1 MPVIGTMFRNLS
13 SGEMANFI
21 RSATES
27 VCYAAPGIQTEVAS
41 AITVVAQRIG
51 VEMISVSLDFDERV
65 IRMGFGSIDGVN
77 QLRGQGIAIQNC
89 PGLRTGLVIV
99 DQSGYV
105 FTPTALYLEN
115 DSSLPN
121 APNAMRMSSE
131 QLAEARARIS
141 PAAKAISIARAK
153 TPDEKAKI
161 EALPLDVMTQV
172 VTEHEFRAVQ
182 QSLDKVPPVSFDV
195 VRQVRVF
202 EPYLQYVELSLT
214 GAAIQRHRLAIPAGI
229 QNLGASKE
237 LENRLRTTFDL
248 IENDSKLSSK
258 PLEEALNEIRKN
270 FTPSLGKS
278 HGRVVLKAVKPVLIE
293 RLGKFREK
301 LVEYQKTVKAEL
313 QEQLNKSREDIIN
326 YFLPQV
332 TEFPPDAL
340 RGQLLCATVNE
351 EDARRWLGS
360 ELDHVFPKADD
371 LIQEMKLEES
381 FKDVTFETLNH
392 YCPVV
397 FKMKPLQA
405 SSDKGLR
412 RNFDSGD
419 LKSGCD
425 SGLSPSY
432 RSRIFSRMRRGHESW
447 QDSFRTVVGVR
458 SDQSLRALGR
468 CLSGEQRGVGLFG
481 VEPFHLPG
489 LRTTD
494 APCGLARFDGLPE
507 CTAVEAVSRG
517 HSRQRVALDLGRCG
531 RAPRLPTVRGIGAA
545 AHHRGT
551 GAVWRRRHWPGVEGA
566 GLCHGFDYHRSVP
579 EPVSLGGLSPDQGG
593 CQSPCHHRFARGN
606 PGIRQHYLRQGA
618 RCAPA
623 RRHPFAARIDS
634 GGRSGLS
641 GFQASVHAASTV
653 RWLRDSRQGQ
663 PALCL
668 GVRTTGRRLDRI
680 ACRPND
686 TSGHAEVEDRLSA
699 TPAPSFVSRSRDGK
713 AFGLSDQLG
722 RASSTDHCRHLQ
734 KPVADRTL
742 LQMAEAELGGE
753 AFLRQLDQRRQG
765 TNLDRRVHL
774 PAGAHRHQASSP
786 ASVASDFSASHRNQ
800 YFRENHA
807 GSISCERR
815 AERMQTGHGQAID
828 SVMKST
834 GQ

>member
-258 PLEEALNEIRKN
+258 PLEEALNEIRE
-270 FTPSLGKS
+270 
-278 HGRVVLKAVKPVLIE
+278 ALI
-293 RLGKFREK
+293 
-301 LVEYQKTVKAEL
+301 
-313 QEQLNKSREDIIN
+313 N
-326 YFLPQV
+326 
-332 TEFPPDAL
+332 
-340 RGQLLCATVNE
+340 
-351 EDARRWLGS
+351 
-360 ELDHVFPKADD
+360 
-371 LIQEMKLEES
+371 
-381 FKDVTFETLNH
+381 
-392 YCPVV
+392 
-397 FKMKPLQA
+397 
-405 SSDKGLR
+405 
-412 RNFDSGD
+412 
-419 LKSGCD
+419 
-425 SGLSPSY
+425 SPS
-432 RSRIFSRMRRGHESW
+432 S
-447 QDSFRTVVGVR
+447 
-458 SDQSLRALGR
+458 
-468 CLSGEQRGVGLFG
+468 
-481 VEPFHLPG
+481 
-489 LRTTD
+489 
-494 APCGLARFDGLPE
+494 
-507 CTAVEAVSRG
+507 
-517 HSRQRVALDLGRCG
+517 
-531 RAPRLPTVRGIGAA
+531 
-545 AHHRGT
+545 
-551 GAVWRRRHWPGVEGA
+551 
-566 GLCHGFDYHRSVP
+566 
-579 EPVSLGGLSPDQGG
+579 
-593 CQSPCHHRFARGN
+593 
-606 PGIRQHYLRQGA
+606 
-618 RCAPA
+618 
-623 RRHPFAARIDS
+623 
-634 GGRSGLS
+634 
-641 GFQASVHAASTV
+641 
-653 RWLRDSRQGQ
+653 
-663 PALCL
+663 
-668 GVRTTGRRLDRI
+668 
-680 ACRPND
+680 
-686 TSGHAEVEDRLSA
+686 
-699 TPAPSFVSRSRDGK
+699 
-713 AFGLSDQLG
+713 
-722 RASSTDHCRHLQ
+722 
-734 KPVADRTL
+734 
-742 LQMAEAELGGE
+742 
-753 AFLRQLDQRRQG
+753 
-765 TNLDRRVHL
+765 
-774 PAGAHRHQASSP
+774 
-786 ASVASDFSASHRNQ
+786 
-800 YFRENHA
+800 
-807 GSISCERR
+807 
-815 AERMQTGHGQAID
+815 
-828 SVMKST
+828 
-834 GQ
+834 

>member
-371 LIQEMKLEES
+371 LIQEMKLEERY
-381 FKDVTFETLNH
+381 KDVTFETLN
-392 YCPVV
+392 
-397 FKMKPLQA
+397 
-405 SSDKGLR
+405 R
-412 RNFDSGD
+412 
-419 LKSGCD
+419 
-425 SGLSPSY
+425 
-432 RSRIFSRMRRGHESW
+432 
-447 QDSFRTVVGVR
+447 
-458 SDQSLRALGR
+458 
-468 CLSGEQRGVGLFG
+468 
-481 VEPFHLPG
+481 
-489 LRTTD
+489 
-494 APCGLARFDGLPE
+494 
-507 CTAVEAVSRG
+507 
-517 HSRQRVALDLGRCG
+517 
-531 RAPRLPTVRGIGAA
+531 
-545 AHHRGT
+545 
-551 GAVWRRRHWPGVEGA
+551 
-566 GLCHGFDYHRSVP
+566 
-579 EPVSLGGLSPDQGG
+579 
-593 CQSPCHHRFARGN
+593 
-606 PGIRQHYLRQGA
+606 
-618 RCAPA
+618 
-623 RRHPFAARIDS
+623 
-634 GGRSGLS
+634 
-641 GFQASVHAASTV
+641 
-653 RWLRDSRQGQ
+653 
-663 PALCL
+663 
-668 GVRTTGRRLDRI
+668 
-680 ACRPND
+680 
-686 TSGHAEVEDRLSA
+686 ED
-699 TPAPSFVSRSRDGK
+699 
-713 AFGLSDQLG
+713 
-722 RASSTDHCRHLQ
+722 
-734 KPVADRTL
+734 
-742 LQMAEAELGGE
+742 
-753 AFLRQLDQRRQG
+753 FL
-765 TNLDRRVHL
+765 
-774 PAGAHRHQASSP
+774 
-786 ASVASDFSASHRNQ
+786 
-800 YFRENHA
+800 
-807 GSISCERR
+807 
-815 AERMQTGHGQAID
+815 D
-828 SVMKST
+828 SVKDAFPDVDWQKAYSEFKAA
-834 GQ
+834 GQSEAKDPIGE